1 MFLFEKWSDNEQ
13 MVRIKERT
21 DFDSLFIVLNDG
33 QGGGLALLWKQ
44 VQIVGWI
51 VFRNTILI
59 LFSMEVQ
66 RMPRD

>member
-1 MFLFEKWSDNEQ
+1 MFLFEKWFDNEH

-21 DFDSLFIVLNDG
+21 DFDGLFIVLNDG